1 MGILD
6 GLKVI
11 DFGSAVAGPY
21 ATMLLADLGAS
32 VVKVEKVKRGDLI
45 RFTDHMVHGQ
55 SGYFLGVNRGKRGIT
70 LDLRTPAG
78 QEIALKLCAA
88 ADVIVENFR
97 PGMMDNWGLSYEQV
111 KQVKP
116 DIIYCSV
123 SAFGGTDGFET
134 ESGNDI
140 IAQAYS
146 GIMAMT
152 GEEDGPPAKAGT
164 PVTDVGASCL
174 ATISVLA
181 ALLRRRETGQ
191 GARLKTSLLDAS
203 YALMPNYTASVLNG
217 TPRFRRQGS
226 GHPQLAPYEA
236 YTAGDGKHLV
246 IGAFHN
252 ESWRRLCAAL
262 ERPELENDPRIADNT
277 LRVKNRKLL
286 RQLITKS
293 LARRPAAE
301 WLEILRKYDVPVAPV
316 LEMEESIEFFT
327 QHNPAL
333 VADGIPSNAG
343 QIRMLRAPF
352 EIDGERPYNP
362 LGAPALGE
370 HTAEVL
376 AEVGVTQEQL
386 DDLRARGVI

>member
-1 MGILD
+1 
-6 GLKVI
+6 
-11 DFGSAVAGPY
+11 
-21 ATMLLADLGAS
+21 
-32 VVKVEKVKRGDLI
+32 
-45 RFTDHMVHGQ
+45 
-55 SGYFLGVNRGKRGIT
+55 
-70 LDLRTPAG
+70 
-78 QEIALKLCAA
+78 
-88 ADVIVENFR
+88 
-97 PGMMDNWGLSYEQV
+97 
-111 KQVKP
+111 
-116 DIIYCSV
+116 
-123 SAFGGTDGFET
+123 
-134 ESGNDI
+134 
-140 IAQAYS
+140 
-146 GIMAMT
+146 
-152 GEEDGPPAKAGT
+152 
-164 PVTDVGASCL
+164 
-174 ATISVLA
+174 
-181 ALLRRRETGQ
+181 
-191 GARLKTSLLDAS
+191 
-203 YALMPNYTASVLNG
+203 MPNYTASVLNG

-236 YTAGDGKHLV
+236 FTAGDGKHLV

-286 RQLITKS
+286 RQLINKS

-376 AEVGVTQEQL
+376 AEVGVTREQL